1 MKQAIAPALFTQSDL
16 HLDPLAIGKALADGE
31 PKTSTESKTSPP
43 MRVNCRIEA
52 AAVAETA

>member
-16 HLDPLAIGKALADGE
+16 HLDPLAIGRALADGE
-31 PKTSTESKTSPP
+31 PKTSMASKASPP
-43 MRVNCRIEA
+43 MRVECRIAA